1 MNRKALNILLLPDE
15 FYPPKR
21 PPITDLF
28 AKEMTRRGHKIFCVL
43 QSEEKSNKLRIIRGE
58 QVEYYIF
65 PSKGSDTQFRRILN
79 RGYSLQ
85 QFFLCKRIIESNK
98 IDITHVR
105 DGVLPAVMGI
115 YFDNKYDIPLSFQL
129 TSYFLG
135 FTNEEIKLRK
145 NAKSIFRYI
154 TGVFYE
160 KIYHHIIT
168 RAKLFLPISERMAEY
183 YQIDGMKRKILP
195 LPVCISND
203 FLNYENKS
211 RTINDGKNKNI
222 IICIGQ
228 ILRLRK
234 PEFLINVLKKVV
246 SNKGYDDLELLIIG
260 PSFERD
266 LIPDLKMYAKNL
278 DVQHSVKFIGEVPR
292 DRIPE
297 YISQSKIGLS
307 ALPPIDA
314 YKVSTPTKTIEYLA
328 LGIPTVGNKE
338 VYDQKEILEK
348 SGGGFA
354 VNYDEEE
361 FANAIMW
368 LLDHPEEAKKMGRKG
383 KKWIKENR
391 TYREIAAKLERRYYD
406 MKGN

>member
-1 MNRKALNILLLPDE
+1 MNKKTLNILLLPGE
-15 FYPPKR
+15 YYPPKR
-21 PPITDLF
+21 AEVTDLF
-28 AKEMTRRGHKIFCVL
+28 AKEMPIRGHKIFCVL
-43 QSEEKSNKLRIIRGE
+43 QSKEKSSKPRIIHGE

-65 PSKGSDTQFRRILN
+65 PSKGSDTQLRRILN
-79 RGYSLQ
+79 RGYALQ
-85 QFFLCKRIIESNK
+85 EFNICKRVIETNK
-98 IDITHVR
+98 IDIIHVR
-105 DGVLPAVMGI
+105 DEVVQAIMGI
-115 YFDNKYDIPLSFQL
+115 YFDKKYDIPFSFQL

-145 NAKSIFRYI
+145 SAKSIFRYI
-154 TGVFYE
+154 RGILYE
-160 KIYHHIIT
+160 KIYNHIIK
-168 RAKLFLPISERMAEY
+168 RAKLFLPISEKMAEY
-183 YQIDGMKRKILP
+183 YQIDGMKKKIFP
-195 LPVCISND
+195 LPMCISSD
-203 FLNYENKS
+203 FLNYENKN
-211 RTINDGKNKNI
+211 RTINDHNNKKI
-222 IICIGQ
+222 MIYIGQ
-228 ILRLRK
+228 IERLRK
-234 PEFLINVLKKVV
+234 LEFLIDVLRKIV
-246 SNKGYDDLELLIIG
+246 SNKGYDDLELLLIG

>member
-1 MNRKALNILLLPDE
+1 MNKKTLNILLLPNE

-28 AKEMTRRGHKIFCVL
+28 AKEMPRRGHKIFCVL
-43 QSEEKSNKLRIIRGE
+43 PSREKSNKLRIIHGD

-65 PSKGSDTQFRRILN
+65 PSKGSDTQLRRILN
-79 RGYSLQ
+79 RGYALQ
-85 QFFLCKRIIESNK
+85 EFYICKRIIETNK

-105 DGVLPAVMGI
+105 DGVVQAVMGI
-115 YFDNKYDIPLSFQL
+115 YFDKKYDIPLSFQL
-129 TSYFLG
+129 TSHFLG

-145 NAKSIFRYI
+145 SAKSIFRYI
-154 TGVFYE
+154 GGIIFE
-160 KIYHHIIT
+160 KIYNHII
-168 RAKLFLPISERMAEY
+168 RRVKLFLPISEKMAEY
-183 YQIDGMKRKILP
+183 YKIDGMKRKILP
-195 LPVCISND
+195 LPVCISDD

-211 RTINDGKNKNI
+211 RTINGRNNKNI
-222 IICIGQ
+222 MICIGQ

-234 PEFLINVLKKVV
+234 LEFLIDVLSRIV
-246 SNKGYDDLELLIIG
+246 SNKGYDDLELLLIG

-266 LIPDLKMYAKNL
+266 LIPELKMYAEDL

-297 YISQSKIGLS
+297 YISLSKIGLS

-314 YKVSTPTKTIEYLA
+314 YRVSTPTKTIEYLS
-328 LGIPTVGNKE
+328 LGIPTVANKE
-338 VYDQKEILEK
+338 VYDQKEILDK

-383 KKWIKENR
+383 KEWIKENR